1 MVGLVIDERSNER
14 PRYHQAAKAKT
25 EKKGG
30 SMFKFFS
37 YKKLIATIGKAFIV
51 ICFLSVLVQAPDL
64 KAQSLIE
71 KARKEGTITFYS
83 GLTIPDTQ
91 IVAEAFMKKYPFIE
105 FDYIRLNSTKRL
117 QRLIMEKL
125 GGVRKGDVAQAHVGW
140 VQILRDKGITQKHV
154 SPETKDW
161 PKGFKDPQGYWA
173 TYYTTY
179 HSFAY
184 NTRMVSEKEA
194 PKRYEDL
201 LDPKWKGKIGMSS
214 NEYEWY
220 KGMLDLM
227 GREKGLQ
234 FMKRYADQDLI
245 INQGRT
251 LSMQLMISGEFPIAK
266 AAIHRALQMKK
277 KGAPIQWTTFPTPT
291 LVAMRALVLL
301 DTAPHP
307 NAGKLFINWMM
318 SKDGQ
323 KVLNSIDRH
332 PVRKDIKVDPVLEK
346 IRANLFPIKP
356 ASGEETTAYMKE
368 FNRIVLKR

>member
-1 MVGLVIDERSNER
+1 MFRLFSYMKNFLTIAKVLVLVSFLFVVL
-14 PRYHQAAKAKT
+14 QAPQLNAKSLVEKAK
-25 EKKGG
+25 E
-30 SMFKFFS
+30 
-37 YKKLIATIGKAFIV
+37 
-51 ICFLSVLVQAPDL
+51 
-64 KAQSLIE
+64 
-71 KARKEGTITFYS
+71 EGTVTFYS

-91 IVAEAFMKKYPFIE
+91 IVGAAFMKRYPFIQ
-105 FDYIRLNSTKRL
+105 FDFIRLNSSKRL
-117 QRLIMEKL
+117 QRLIMEKQ
-125 GGVRKGDVAQAHVGW
+125 GGVSSGDISQAHVGW
-140 VQILRDKGITQKHV
+140 VEILRKEGITQKHV
-154 SPETKDW
+154 SPQAKDW
-161 PKGFKDPQGYWA
+161 PEGFKGPEGYWT

-179 HSFAY
+179 HCFAY
-184 NTRMVSEKEA
+184 NTHMVSEQDA

-201 LDPKWKGKIGMSS
+201 LDPKWKGNIGMSS

-266 AAIHRALQMKK
+266 AAFHRALQMKK
-277 KGAPIQWTTFPTPT
+277 KGAPIQWVSFPTPV

-301 DTAPHP
+301 ANAPHP
-307 NAGKLFINWMM
+307 NAGKLFINWML
-318 SKDGQ
+318 SKEGQ
-323 KVLNSIDRH
+323 TVLNSIDRH

-346 IRANLFPIKP
+346 IRANLFPIQP
-356 ASGEETTAYMKE
+356 VSSDETTAYMKE